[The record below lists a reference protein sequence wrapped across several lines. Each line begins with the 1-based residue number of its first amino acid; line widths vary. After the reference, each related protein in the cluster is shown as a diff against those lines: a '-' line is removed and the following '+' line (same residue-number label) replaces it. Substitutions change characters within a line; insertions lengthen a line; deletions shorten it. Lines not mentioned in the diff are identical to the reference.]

1 MASIFGINNN
11 SNNISSLFGSLNT
24 NSTGNT
30 SSFFTDWAS
39 IKNGSYKKLANSYY
53 GKTSVKNGSQTNA
66 IIEENKSLIKA
77 NSGLK
82 SNTEDVKSAISALS
96 SPSLYEKK
104 TTVDDKGN
112 KTTGYDYEKITKAL
126 KSFAD
131 SYNSV
136 IDAADDS
143 NNRGVLRNA
152 AAMTKS
158 TAVNQNLLSKI
169 GITIGEDNKLS
180 VDASKVKEAKMS
192 DIFSLFNG
200 SGSYGSMI
208 ESSSSSL
215 VNQINAENNKLN
227 SYNAMGGYSQYGAV
241 GNIYD
246 GTY

>member
-39 IKNGSYKKLANSYY
+39 LKNGSYKKLANSYY
-53 GKTSVKNGSQTNA
+53 GKTSGKKSIDNA
-66 IIEENKSLIKA
+66 VIEENKSLIKA

-82 SNTEDVKSAISALS
+82 SNTEDVKSTISALS

-158 TAVNQNLLSKI
+158 SAVNQNLLSKI

-208 ESSSSSL
+208 ESSAGSL
-215 VNQINAENNKLN
+215 VNQINVENNKLN
-227 SYNAMGGYSQYGAV
+227 NYNALGGYSQYGAV